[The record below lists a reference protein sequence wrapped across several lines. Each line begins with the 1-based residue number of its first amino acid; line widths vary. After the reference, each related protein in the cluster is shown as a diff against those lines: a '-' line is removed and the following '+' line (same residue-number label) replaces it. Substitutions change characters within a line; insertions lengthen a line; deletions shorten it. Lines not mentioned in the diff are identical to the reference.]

1 MFSTTVESLATNR
14 ANHRLV
20 ASSIMLIS
28 KISSPRPSS
37 QSWSLVS
44 HCTSSPYRLR
54 RGRHSCTF
62 STRCLR
68 GRHNLAP
75 IIHCRTVSRL
85 TAMSCFLAKYSEAS
99 VGPNPRYTGP
109 DRIVTASCSVSALI
123 LRLDGSPRS
132 AWATT
137 LSPRRFSCRSRR
149 LTCLSVI
156 PISSAACFC
165 VINFF
170 FAFFRATKRSR
181 SACVITSCP
190 SATSPAWLVSIGHFY
205 FAQIGHYHFAATK
218 RYPWLTRVSS
228 ENRILHWRVKRCRH
242 TFACFVGPPRELK
255 PSKTARPG

>member
-1 MFSTTVESLATNR
+1 MFSTVESLTTKR

-44 HCTSSPYRLR
+44 HCTSSPNRLR

-85 TAMSCFLAKYSEAS
+85 TSISCFLARYSAAS
-99 VGPNPRYTGP
+99 VGPNPRYTGC

-149 LTCLSVI
+149 LTCLSVT
-156 PISSAACFC
+156 PSSSAASFC
-165 VINFF
+165 VISFF
-170 FAFFRATKRSR
+170 FAFFRATRRSR
-181 SACVITSCP
+181 SACVISSCP
-190 SATSPAWLVSIGHFY
+190 SATSPAWMVSIGHFY
-205 FAQIGHYHFAATK
+205 FAQIGHYHFAATRLHTALAAHFGGEYTALVRNVRK
-218 RYPWLTRVSS
+218 RSS
-228 ENRILHWRVKRCRH
+228 SHERTGQSATGQR
-242 TFACFVGPPRELK
+242 GY
-255 PSKTARPG
+255 